1 MIAFVTNALGAHGV
15 NIVSLKN
22 ESNGT
27 VGYNI
32 IDLEAALD
40 EKLVAELEA
49 NEDVIRTRQIT
60 FS

>member
-1 MIAFVTNALGAHGV
+1 MSF
-15 NIVSLKN
+15 KN

-32 IDLEAALD
+32 IDLESPLD
-40 EKLVAELEA
+40 EKVVAELEA
-49 NEDVIRTRQIT
+49 NEDVIRTRQIM